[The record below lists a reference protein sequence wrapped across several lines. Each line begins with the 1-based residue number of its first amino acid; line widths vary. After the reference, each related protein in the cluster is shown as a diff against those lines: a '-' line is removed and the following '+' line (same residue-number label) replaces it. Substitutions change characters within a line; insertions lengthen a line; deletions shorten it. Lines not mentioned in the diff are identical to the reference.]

1 MNDEVL
7 ILDNVGKTFSG
18 FELEHISFSV
28 KPNSIMGLIG
38 ENGAGKT
45 TIINLILN
53 EIKKT
58 HGNIYLW
65 GKDHIKHE
73 MLIKENLGVVF
84 DDFHFPELLTSYEI
98 GQFMKHIYSHWDS
111 KTYQSFLDQFK
122 LPKNKAV
129 KEFSREMK
137 VKTSLAVALSHGAH
151 FLILDEATSGLDPIM
166 RNEVLG
172 ILKHFVSTDQN
183 SILLSSHITDDLNQ
197 IADEITFIHKGKLV
211 FTKSKNELSK
221 AGTIDDVMLKYVN
234 GGRKDEWIDS

>member
-1 MNDEVL
+1 
-7 ILDNVGKTFSG
+7 
-18 FELEHISFSV
+18 
-28 KPNSIMGLIG
+28 
-38 ENGAGKT
+38 
-45 TIINLILN
+45 
-53 EIKKT
+53 
-58 HGNIYLW
+58 
-65 GKDHIKHE
+65 

-111 KTYQSFLDQFK
+111 KTYQSLLDQFK

-129 KEFSREMK
+129 KEFSRGMK